1 MDNRILQEKIERIV
15 EDAVK
20 QIQLRE
26 AVRNYIIEALNEEDS
41 RRKENSQNAK
51 RNYVNSLL
59 SKTNKDFFGH
69 AELSYKLWP
78 NLDPDSA
85 RSKMSK
91 CIRGERSFTDADIMK
106 LYELLRKNK

>member
-1 MDNRILQEKIERIV
+1 MNNKILREKIERIV
-15 EDAVK
+15 EETMM
-20 QIQLRE
+20 QIHLRE
-26 AVRNYIIEALNEEDS
+26 AVRNVIVEALNEDDE
-41 RRKENSQNAK
+41 RMKKNSEETK

-78 NLDPDSA
+78 NLDKDTA

-91 CIRGERSFTDADIMK
+91 CIRGERSFSDADIIK